1 MKVVEKPRGQEKPKT
16 GVNVGI
22 LDVAKFLENS
32 TIPEE
37 DLVDARHTMLRTR
50 RKANGGVCL
59 ALLDSHGNKLP
70 IDLDLLTLTSR
81 FQRTP
86 TAC

>member
-1 MKVVEKPRGQEKPKT
+1 MQVVEKQEKPKT

-32 TIPEE
+32 SIPEA

-50 RKANGGVCL
+50 RKPNGGVYF
-59 ALLDSHGNKLP
+59 AYGINQAMS
-70 IDLDLLTLTSR
+70 
-81 FQRTP
+81 
-86 TAC
+86 